1 MKTAIIKQPVG
12 QASRLSELSWRH
24 LFGQAR
30 RLSYRG
36 FLSVNFLEEENM
48 RKFFMGVISLA
59 MLLLP
64 ALAFPAADFPKGP
77 ITYIIPF
84 NPGGQS
90 DVEARMQQ
98 PYLEKILGV
107 PMVIN
112 YMPGAGGGLAW
123 TKFAQAKPDGY
134 SVCGINIPHII
145 LQPLSQ
151 TDLAFQTED
160 LKPLCIFESTPIGLA
175 VKKDSK
181 INSVKEF
188 IDFARANP
196 NKITIGMSGKY
207 SGHHMAS
214 LLFMKM
220 NHIKLTLVTFT
231 GAAPQVTALLGG
243 HVEAIWGNS
252 SDLVAQEG
260 QMKILAI
267 GTEKRMDV
275 LPSVLTFQE
284 LGYKFYPRIDRGVA
298 VPKNTPADITAKLE
312 KAFLDTVNKEDYL
325 TKITKAGFVP
335 MKLNSEQAVKYIRA
349 ETETIKRLLAEHDLL
364 LKK

>member
-1 MKTAIIKQPVG
+1 MKRI
-12 QASRLSELSWRH
+12 
-24 LFGQAR
+24 FGLVFA
-30 RLSYRG
+30 LTLV
-36 FLSVNFLEEENM
+36 F
-48 RKFFMGVISLA
+48 
-59 MLLLP
+59 LP
-64 ALAFPAADFPKGP
+64 AIASAADFPKGP

-98 PYLEKILGV
+98 PYLEKMLGV
-107 PMVIN
+107 PIVIN

-134 SVCGINIPHII
+134 TVCGINIPHII

-151 TDLAFQTED
+151 KDVAFQTED
-160 LKPLCIFESTPIGLA
+160 LKPLAIFESTPIGLA

-188 IDFARANP
+188 IEFAKTNP
-196 NKITIGMSGKY
+196 NKITVGMSGKF

-220 NHIKLTLVTFT
+220 TDTKLTLVTFT

-252 SDLVAQEG
+252 SDLVAQTG

-267 GTEKRMDV
+267 GTEKRMDA
-275 LPSVLTFQE
+275 LPDIPTFQE

-298 VPKNTPADITAKLE
+298 VPKTTPADITAKLE
-312 KAFLDTVNKEDYL
+312 KVFLDTVNKEEYQS
-325 TKITKAGFVP
+325 KILKAGFVA
-335 MKLNSEQAVKYIRA
+335 MKLNSEQSIKYIRA
-349 ETETIKRLLAEHDLL
+349 ETETMKKLLEEQGLL

>member
-1 MKTAIIKQPVG
+1 MKKIIGLV
-12 QASRLSELSWRH
+12 L
-24 LFGQAR
+24 
-30 RLSYRG
+30 
-36 FLSVNFLEEENM
+36 
-48 RKFFMGVISLA
+48 ISLA
-59 MLLLP
+59 LSP
-64 ALAFPAADFPKGP
+64 AIIFAAADFPKGP

-107 PMVIN
+107 PIVIN
-112 YMPGAGGGLAW
+112 YVPGAGGGLAW

-134 SVCGINIPHII
+134 TVCGINIPHII

-151 TDLAFQTED
+151 KDVAFKTED

-181 INSVKEF
+181 INTLKDF

-196 NKITIGMSGKY
+196 GKVTVGISGKL

-214 LLFMKM
+214 LQFEKM
-220 NHIKLTLVTFT
+220 INAKLTLVTFT

-252 SDLVAQEG
+252 SDLVSQES
-260 QMKILAI
+260 QMKILAL

-275 LPSVLTFQE
+275 LPNVPTFQE
-284 LGYKFYPRIDRGVA
+284 LGMKFYPRIDRGVA
-298 VPKNTPADITAKLE
+298 VPKDTPADITARLE
-312 KAFLDTVNKEDYL
+312 KAFLETVNMPDYHS
-325 TKITKAGFVP
+325 KILKAGFVP
-335 MKLNSEQAVKYIRA
+335 MGLNGQQAAKYIA
-349 ETETIKRLLAEHDLL
+349 GETETFKKLLTEHNLL

>member
-1 MKTAIIKQPVG
+1 MKRI
-12 QASRLSELSWRH
+12 
-24 LFGQAR
+24 
-30 RLSYRG
+30 RG
-36 FLSVNFLEEENM
+36 FV
-48 RKFFMGVISLA
+48 
-59 MLLLP
+59 
-64 ALAFPAADFPKGP
+64 ALVALVLFPTMIFAASDFPKGP

-107 PMVIN
+107 PIVIN

-151 TDLAFQTED
+151 TDVAFQTED

-181 INSVKEF
+181 ISSVKEF
-188 IDFARANP
+188 IEFAKANP
-196 NKITIGMSGKY
+196 NKITTGMSGKY

-220 NHIKLTLVTFT
+220 NDIKLTLVTFT

-252 SDLVAQEG
+252 SDLVAQTG

-267 GTEKRMDV
+267 GTEKRMEV
-275 LPSVLTFQE
+275 LPNIPTFQE

-298 VPKNTPADITAKLE
+298 VPKATPADITAKLE
-312 KAFLDTVNKEDYL
+312 KAFLDTVNQEEYL
-325 TKITKAGFVP
+325 AKITKAGFVP
-335 MKLNSEQAVKYIRA
+335 LRLNSEQSIKYIRA
-349 ETETIKRLLAEHDLL
+349 ETETNKKLLAEQGLL

>member
-1 MKTAIIKQPVG
+1 MKKIIGLVLITLALSPAIIF
-12 QASRLSELSWRH
+12 A
-24 LFGQAR
+24 
-30 RLSYRG
+30 
-36 FLSVNFLEEENM
+36 
-48 RKFFMGVISLA
+48 
-59 MLLLP
+59 
-64 ALAFPAADFPKGP
+64 AADFPKGP

-107 PMVIN
+107 PIVIN
-112 YMPGAGGGLAW
+112 YVPGAGGGLAW

-134 SVCGINIPHII
+134 TVCGINIPHII

-151 TDLAFQTED
+151 KDVAFKTED

-181 INSVKEF
+181 INTLKDF

-196 NKITIGMSGKY
+196 GKVTVGISGKL

-214 LLFMKM
+214 LQFEKM
-220 NHIKLTLVTFT
+220 INAKLTLVTFT

-252 SDLVAQEG
+252 SDLVSQES

-275 LPSVLTFQE
+275 LPNVPTFQE
-284 LGYKFYPRIDRGVA
+284 LGMKFYPRIDRGVA
-298 VPKNTPADITAKLE
+298 APKNTPIDITEKLE
-312 KAFLDTVNKEDYL
+312 KAFLETVNMPDYHS
-325 TKITKAGFVP
+325 KILKAGFVP
-335 MKLNSEQAVKYIRA
+335 MGLNGQQAAKYIA
-349 ETETIKRLLAEHDLL
+349 GETETFKKLLTEHNLL

>member
-1 MKTAIIKQPVG
+1 MKKIWWWIFSLIVFLFPV
-12 QASRLSELSWRH
+12 
-24 LFGQAR
+24 F
-30 RLSYRG
+30 
-36 FLSVNFLEEENM
+36 
-48 RKFFMGVISLA
+48 SLA
-59 MLLLP
+59 
-64 ALAFPAADFPKGP
+64 ATDFPKGP

-84 NPGGQS
+84 PPGGQS

-107 PMVIN
+107 PIVVN
-112 YMPGAGGGLAW
+112 YMSGAGGGLAW

-151 TDLAFQTED
+151 KDVAFTTED

-175 VKKDSK
+175 VKMDSK
-181 INSVKEF
+181 INNLKGFIEF
-188 IDFARANP
+188 AKANP
-196 NKITIGMSGKY
+196 LKITIGMSGKL
-207 SGHHMAS
+207 SGHHMAA
-214 LLFMKM
+214 LNFMKM
-220 NHIKLTLVTFT
+220 TGTKLTLVTFT

-252 SDLVAQEG
+252 SDLVGYQS

-275 LPSVLTFQE
+275 LPNVPTFQE
-284 LGYKFYPRIDRGVA
+284 QALKFYPRIDRGVA
-298 VPKNTPADITAKLE
+298 VPKNTPPDITAKLE
-312 KAFLDTVNKEDYL
+312 KAFLEVVNMEEYQS
-325 TKITKAGFVP
+325 KIVKAGFVP
-335 MKLNSEQAVKYIRA
+335 MKLNSQQATKYIA
-349 ETETIKRLLAEHDLL
+349 EETEIFKKILLEHNLL